1 LNGDY
6 AVYAD
11 ACLEI
16 VTADGQG
23 RVGNIPEGEYV
34 IPYLGGLIITDQID
48 YTQPILVYY
57 QEVYGDGSVSPAN
70 IMTDGT
76 YISRL
81 GPTVGGGNQ
90 DWGFSY
96 ERTLNNW
103 MFAPGLLQSS
113 ILQNDI
119 KKIVY
124 KDLSGKEKVLTNIE
138 YVDPY
143 SGTFLPEQYAY
154 TPIRDKVEKPEEQWQ
169 FEEYLREQIKF
180 YTPQKKALNTC
191 SINELTAR
199 ISNVQNYTNLRQKA
213 GLQGRVIGQ
222 ISLGEKVSVVNPGD
236 FLRYDRCAAACDGT
250 NQNAIK
256 QCIDNNDVWIKV
268 QHNGRSGFLSR
279 KFLE

>member
-1 LNGDY
+1 MPIGMYGLNGDY

-57 QEVYGDGSVSPAN
+57 KEVYGDGSVSPAN

-222 ISLGEKVSVVNPGD
+222 ISLGETVSVVNPGD
-236 FLRYDRCAAACDGT
+236 FLRYDRCAAACD
-250 NQNAIK
+250 
-256 QCIDNNDVWIKV
+256 
-268 QHNGRSGFLSR
+268 
-279 KFLE
+279 

>member
-1 LNGDY
+1 MRLILK
-6 AVYAD
+6 V
-11 ACLEI
+11 
-16 VTADGQG
+16 
-23 RVGNIPEGEYV
+23 
-34 IPYLGGLIITDQID
+34 PYLGGLIITDQID

-256 QCIDNNDVWIKV
+256 QCIDNNDVWIEV
-268 QHNGRSGFLSR
+268 EYNGRRGFLSR
-279 KFLE
+279 KFLK